1 MQKTR
6 NLPSIKTRFAPNLCK
21 FPWNQINIDT
31 EGYIFLCA
39 CDAWVPFP
47 VGHVMEFKTV
57 EEIFNGP
64 TARGIQNSV
73 IDGNYRY
80 CDTVNCFIS
89 KGSNLKNIY
98 TPYDYSI
105 HLGID
110 MSCNLQ
116 CPSCRP
122 KFIFNDDQEFVN
134 ERSAWINR
142 IRSWIKQKPN
152 SKFYVTIGANGE
164 PFASALYRQFLAT
177 EFATN
182 VHYYIR
188 TNATLIKKHI
198 ADLKLLPNLRTIELS
213 LDAATAATYERVRR
227 PGRWK
232 SVVDNIDY
240 LVELQKNYKFEMSAT
255 FVIQRENIEDIIPFV
270 DFCRSRGIG
279 PTFNL
284 LQDWASFQ
292 DFDTECVHRPGDSL
306 HQRFLEIIATP
317 ELRSTN
323 PHWLSNYNL
332 PTTETVP
339 AN

>member
-6 NLPSIKTRFAPNLCK
+6 NLPSIKNHFAPNLCT

-47 VGHVMEFKTV
+47 VGHILEF
-57 EEIFNGP
+57 ESIDDIFNSP
-64 TARGIQNSV
+64 MAKDIQVSV
-73 IDGNYRY
+73 VDGNYRY
-80 CDTVNCFIS
+80 CDTVNCFLS
-89 KGSNLKNIY
+89 KGTNLTNIY

-116 CPSCRP
+116 CPSCRSE
-122 KFIFNDDQEFVN
+122 FLFNDSEEFIN
-134 ERSAWINR
+134 ERSSWVNR
-142 IRSWIKQKPN
+142 IRDWIKQKFN
-152 SKFYVTIGANGE
+152 AKFYVTIGANGE

-177 EFATN
+177 EFAPN

-198 ADLKLLPNLRTIELS
+198 ANLKLLPNLHTLELS
-213 LDAATAATYERVRR
+213 LDAASDSVYERVRR

-232 SVVDNIDY
+232 SIIDNIDY
-240 LVELQKNYKFEMSAT
+240 LVDLRKKYNFEMSAT
-255 FVIQRENIEDIIPFV
+255 FVIQRENINDIIPFIS
-270 DFCRSRGIG
+270 FCRSRGIG

-284 LQDWASFQ
+284 LQDWASFK
-292 DFDTECVHRPGDSL
+292 DFDTECVHRPGDAL
-306 HQRFLEIIATP
+306 HSQFLEIISTK
-317 ELRSTN
+317 EFQSTN

-332 PTTETVP
+332 LTTETVP
-339 AN
+339 SS